1 MKLFVRNYILMSFL
15 LVLLFITA
23 WFSIHN
29 PRVSELNELL
39 TNDTQLSQYPYEFKV
54 ISVNDK
60 IVEIASPKTAQVP
73 SVHFLRVTFPELAGK
88 SAVNPEVL
96 KAQIELAKIQGR
108 AKKLVTL
115 EPDVEQVKWVIDEAW
130 YTAHGITLWW

>member
-15 LVLLFITA
+15 LVLLFAAA
-23 WFSIHN
+23 WFSSHN

-39 TNDTQLSQYPYEFKV
+39 TNDLQLSQYPYEFKV
-54 ISVNDK
+54 ISVKDNT
-60 IVEIASPKTAQVP
+60 VEIASPKTAQVP
-73 SVHFLRVTFPELAGK
+73 SVRFLRVIFPELAGK

-96 KAQIELAKIQGR
+96 QAQIELAKLQGR

-115 EPDVEQVKWVIDEAW
+115 EADVEQVKWIIDEAW
-130 YTAHGITLWW
+130 YSEHGISL

>member
-1 MKLFVRNYILMSFL
+1 MKLFVRHYILMSFL
-15 LVLLFITA
+15 LLFLFMAA

-29 PRVSELNELL
+29 SRVSELNELL
-39 TNDTQLSQYPYEFKV
+39 TNDAQLSQYPYEFKV
-54 ISVNDK
+54 ISVKDK
-60 IVEIASPKTAQVP
+60 TVEIASPKTAQVP
-73 SVHFLRVTFPELAGK
+73 SVYFLSVTFPELAGK

-115 EPDVEQVKWVIDEAW
+115 QPDIEQVKWVIDEAW
-130 YTAHGITLWW
+130 YTKHGITM